1 MVSSGGLTIV
11 SVTKAQDKD
20 RGNKSPALSHVL
32 SLIPSSSL
40 INVLNFTSTSVILH
54 WGLFLP
60 PGQLAMSGDFFVTL
74 ARRWRQKE
82 GATDV

>member
-1 MVSSGGLTIV
+1 MVSSGRLTII

-20 RGNKSPALSHVL
+20 IGNKSPALSHVL
-32 SLIPSSSL
+32 SLIPSRSV
-40 INVLNFTSTSVILH
+40 IIVLNFTSTSVILH
-54 WGLFLP
+54 WVLFLP

-74 ARRWRQKE
+74 GRRWRQKE